1 MGTRP
6 VLAAALAGIP
16 IGIQRHGLW
25 TGRRQLLIKFAGPA
39 ETATMYTSEA
49 LAREVTRGLSRSPVH
64 SVCIS
69 GRDALANADFL
80 QAALQSLAT
89 KTPVVADTDGQRP
102 ESIAVLHPY
111 LQLVQVS
118 LDAPSAEATVE
129 RAMETIRAA
138 ARVGCQQAV
147 VIGGTDEASDADYLQ
162 IVEKAHAAS
171 EDVRIVL
178 HPGPAAERGA
188 LDRRWAVLLEHAMGH
203 HADVQVTLR
212 LNGPATLR

>member
-25 TGRRQLLIKFAGPA
+25 AGRRQLLIKFAGPA
-39 ETATMYTSEA
+39 ETATMYTSDA
-49 LAREVTRGLSRSPVH
+49 LAREVGRGLSRSPVH

-69 GRDALANADFL
+69 GRDALGNAEFL
-80 QAALQSLAT
+80 EAALQTLAT

-102 ESIAVLHPY
+102 EAIAVLHPY
-111 LQLVQVS
+111 LSLVQVS
-118 LDAPSAEATVE
+118 LDAPAAEATVE
-129 RAMETIRAA
+129 RAMETVRAA
-138 ARVGCQQAV
+138 ARVGCAHAV

-171 EDVRIVL
+171 EEVRVL
-178 HPGPAAERGA
+178 IHPGPATERGV

-203 HADVQVTLR
+203 HADVQISLR
-212 LNGPATLR
+212 LSGPATLR

>member
-25 TGRRQLLIKFAGPA
+25 AGRRQLLIKFAGPA
-39 ETATMYTSEA
+39 ETATMYTSDA
-49 LAREVTRGLSRSPVH
+49 LAREVGRGLSRSPVH

-69 GRDALANADFL
+69 GRDALGNAEFL
-80 QAALQSLAT
+80 EAALQTLAT

-102 ESIAVLHPY
+102 EAIAVLHPY
-111 LQLVQVS
+111 LSLVQVS
-118 LDAPSAEATVE
+118 LDAPAAEATVE
-129 RAMETIRAA
+129 RAMETVRAA
-138 ARVGCQQAV
+138 ARVGCAHAV

-171 EDVRIVL
+171 EGVRLLI
-178 HPGPAAERGA
+178 HPGPATERGV

-203 HADVQVTLR
+203 HADVQISLR
-212 LNGPATLR
+212 LSGPATLR

>member
-16 IGIQRHGLW
+16 IGIQRHGVW
-25 TGRRQLLIKFAGPA
+25 AGRRQPLIKFAGPA

-49 LAREVTRGLSRSPVH
+49 LAREVGRGLSRSPVH

-69 GRDALANADFL
+69 GRDALGNADFL
-80 QAALQSLAT
+80 EAALQTLAT

-102 ESIAVLHPY
+102 EAIAVLHPY
-111 LQLVQVS
+111 LSLVQVS
-118 LDAPSAEATVE
+118 LDAPAAEAAVE
-129 RAMETIRAA
+129 RAMETIRGA
-138 ARVGCQQAV
+138 ARVGCAHAV

-171 EDVRIVL
+171 EGVRVL
-178 HPGPAAERGA
+178 IHPGPAAERGA

-203 HADVQVTLR
+203 HADVQIALR